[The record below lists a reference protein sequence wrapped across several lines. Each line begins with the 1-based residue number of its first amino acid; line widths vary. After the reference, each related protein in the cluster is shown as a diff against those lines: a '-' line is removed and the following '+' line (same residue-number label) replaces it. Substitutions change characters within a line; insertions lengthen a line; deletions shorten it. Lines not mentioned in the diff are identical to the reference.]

1 MASSAGRAAAPAGE
15 VDEKGAMVRSIFS
28 KIARR
33 YDAFNALSSLGIY
46 KSWLKRVALTAACR
60 PYEAVVDVAGGTG
73 DVAFELCRRC
83 PPASIELTDFTPEML
98 EVARERIGRG
108 AARGVAVRTAE
119 ADAMALP
126 YPDASFDVLTMA
138 YGLRN
143 FSDRRRAMSEA
154 ARVLRP
160 GGRAVILEF
169 GTPPNP
175 VWRAVYNVY
184 LGHVVPLVGGAVCGD
199 VSGFKYLSSSIRE
212 FPQQNTIVEELRRA
226 GFASVEYHDC
236 TGGIAAVYR
245 AVKPSPDAPDDLPCK
260 EVPPCC

>member
-1 MASSAGRAAAPAGE
+1 
-15 VDEKGAMVRSIFS
+15 MVRSIFS

-33 YDAFNALSSLGIY
+33 YDLFNALSSLGIY

-60 PYEAVVDVAGGTG
+60 PGERVVDVAGGTG

-98 EVARERIGRG
+98 EVARGRIAKG
-108 AARGVAVRTAE
+108 AARGVEVRTAE
-119 ADAMALP
+119 ADAMDLP

-143 FSDRRRAMSEA
+143 FSDRKRAMREA
-154 ARVLRP
+154 VRVLRP

-175 VWRAVYNVY
+175 AWRALYNVY
-184 LGHVVPLVGGAVCGD
+184 LGNVVPLVGGAVCGD
-199 VSGFKYLSSSIRE
+199 VSGFKYLARSIRG
-212 FPQQNTIVEELRRA
+212 FPRQNVVVEELRQA

-245 AVKPSPDAPDDLPCK
+245 AVKPSPDAPAETCK